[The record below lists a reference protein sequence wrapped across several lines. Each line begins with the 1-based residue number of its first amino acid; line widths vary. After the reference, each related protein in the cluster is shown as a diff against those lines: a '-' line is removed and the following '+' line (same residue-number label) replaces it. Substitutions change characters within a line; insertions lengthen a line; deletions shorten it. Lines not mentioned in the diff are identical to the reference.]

1 MKSLL
6 KLKKLTENRSVILLF
21 LVFCMVILSG
31 CSVWQDDFDT
41 KPVKGMPKASIH
53 EISTMVDKGIIKE
66 DDVQGNVSTI
76 KLNSGKIEST
86 QTSFSD
92 GNISRGHEKVQRI
105 YLASYEDENRNL
117 HGSHNLYVVV
127 KPATW
132 TFDKEVK

>member
-1 MKSLL
+1 MKALL
-6 KLKKLTENRSVILLF
+6 KLEKLTENPRVVLF
-21 LVFCMVILSG
+21 FFVFCMVILSG

-86 QTSFSD
+86 ETSFSD

-127 KPATW
+127 RPATW

>member
-1 MKSLL
+1 MKALL
-6 KLKKLTENRSVILLF
+6 KLEKLTENPRVVLF
-21 LVFCMVILSG
+21 FFVFCMVILSG